1 MADSTDGFD
10 VIRCACLWRY
20 DGAGDIV
27 NVVDLH
33 PNELVGS
40 ALDSDVLQGVAQWF
54 NTVYHDTDYVTLMPL
69 LIQHSDIAVYNLTDD
84 YPVGHTGRLPVLDG
98 EHVGEAMPSGVSPL
112 LTFRTSVS
120 RRLGRKYLP
129 PIVTAAVLDGAWDTA
144 TMAILNSMAT
154 EFRTSQAV
162 GEDFELQYVVRAS
175 ASSASNVA
183 TGAIVRNV
191 PAYQR
196 RRKIGVGS

>member
-10 VIRCACLWRY
+10 VLRCACTWRF
-20 DGAGDIV
+20 ASAADIV
-27 NVVDLH
+27 NVVDLR

-40 ALDSDVLQGVAQWF
+40 ALDSDVIQGVGQWF
-54 NTVYHDTDYVTLMPL
+54 NTVYADGGITGLMSSL
-69 LIQHSDIAVYNLTDD
+69 NVHQDIAIYNLTDD
-84 YPVGHTGRLPVLDG
+84 YPVGYTGRLPVLDG
-98 EHVGEAMPSGVSPL
+98 EGVAEALPTGVSAL
-112 LTFRTSVS
+112 LTFRTAVS

-129 PIVTAAVLDGAWDTA
+129 PFTIDQLDDGRWGAGTMTVLAAVAVDYRL
-144 TMAILNSMAT
+144 SV
-154 EFRTSQAV
+154 AV

-175 ASSASNVA
+175 ASAASNVA
-183 TGAIVRNV
+183 SSAIVRDV